1 MSFIGLRH
9 WPRKPWYST
18 PSRRGLSKIQIRR
31 ADGDILTQTT
41 AVSHK
46 INLHCIHNSKRP
58 CYLTVGC
65 TQPTASKKMSMFF
78 HVFHVMLFHILLQ
91 FFHVSLSGSP
101 KEAIIGSVPNRHDI
115 QSLNLE
121 SVGNI
126 KSWRN
131 NDFGG
136 KTGATKKSIG
146 EWISERKMLGT
157 NWIPFPKK
165 DRGKHKKHWNH
176 QLDVNLL

>member
-65 TQPTASKKMSMFF
+65 TQPTASKRCPCFFMFSMLCCSTSYFNFF
-78 HVFHVMLFHILLQ
+78 MFPSVEAQRKLSLEAFRIATTSSPSTWNRWATSSPGGTKIL
-91 FFHVSLSGSP
+91 
-101 KEAIIGSVPNRHDI
+101 
-115 QSLNLE
+115 
-121 SVGNI
+121 
-126 KSWRN
+126 
-131 NDFGG
+131 GG
-136 KTGATKKSIG
+136 KLEQQKNP
-146 EWISERKMLGT
+146 L
-157 NWIPFPKK
+157 
-165 DRGKHKKHWNH
+165 
-176 QLDVNLL
+176 VNEFLVGG